1 MPRICTLALLISLV
15 ASACSPGL
23 QKTIEATSYQISP
36 DQPQICFLV
45 CKITR
50 KDPEQGPSSLALM
63 QKNIASAVLKSKAM
77 EPVTHANILVEQ
89 YQNKTL
95 VETHT
100 LSHPLFRYVEA
111 FHAEENHFHGQPLN
125 LSEADL
131 ALRVQLQNGKNRL
144 VFYELFPGKDK
155 VKIGVLDL

>member
-1 MPRICTLALLISLV
+1 MRKVCTLTLLTGLF

-23 QKTIEATSYQISP
+23 QKTAEATSYHIAP

-50 KDPEQGPSSLALM
+50 KDPEQGPSALALV
-63 QKNIASAVLKSKAM
+63 QKNIATAVLKSKAM

-100 LSHPLFRYVEA
+100 LAHPLFRFVEA
-111 FHAEENHFHGQPLN
+111 FHAEENHFHGKPLN
-125 LSEADL
+125 LNEADL
-131 ALRVQLQNGKNRL
+131 ALRVQLHNGKNRL

>member
-1 MPRICTLALLISLV
+1 MSKICTKILLISLV
-15 ASACSPGL
+15 SSACSPSL
-23 QKTIEATSYQISP
+23 QKTTEATAYKIDP

-50 KDPEQGPSSLALM
+50 KNPEQGPSTLALV
-63 QKNIASAVLKSKAM
+63 QKNIAPAVLKSKAM

-95 VETHT
+95 IETHT

-111 FHAEENHFHGQPLN
+111 FHAEENHFHGKPLN
-125 LSEADL
+125 LNEADL
-131 ALRVQLQNGKNRL
+131 ALRIQLQNGKNRL